1 MWKMNREIEK
11 MNEDNLDIS
20 FLNSF
25 NKLVLN
31 NNTSQRNLLM
41 IKMRAIND
49 TYGGMFEELY
59 SVIEEIILLY
69 GDDIFGHLKLKD
81 IIYGMIDYYST
92 DYMNYI
98 NNFIKFMI
106 ENVPNDMRLSDI
118 LYCIQNY

>member
-1 MWKMNREIEK
+1 MNREIEK

>member
-1 MWKMNREIEK
+1 MWKMDREIEK

-106 ENVPNDMRLSDI
+106 ENVPNDMKLSDI